1 MYNSLS
7 NGIELSRSANY
18 IKLALFLYLFAF
30 MMLMNA
36 SFGIFIKAILSVAVS
51 VQLRLLIKSPYPG
64 GRLNLQYLNE
74 EWIIHRNSQTQIFTK
89 RRLLLNTGVFFL
101 LEFSSPT
108 QRIVIPVFLD
118 QLSSTEFRS
127 IILGLNVNEL

>member
-1 MYNSLS
+1 
-7 NGIELSRSANY
+7 
-18 IKLALFLYLFAF
+18 
-30 MMLMNA
+30 MNA